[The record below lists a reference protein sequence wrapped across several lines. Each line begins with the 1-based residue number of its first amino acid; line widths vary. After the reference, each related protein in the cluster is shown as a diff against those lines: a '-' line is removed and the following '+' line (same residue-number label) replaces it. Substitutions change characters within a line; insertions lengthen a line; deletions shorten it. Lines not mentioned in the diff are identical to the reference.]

1 MDFED
6 IFDNL
11 DSELGNLK
19 IRLSKNVYGTDNIET
34 LSTFLD
40 DFNNLCK
47 VKKFD
52 VELSEVEELTSYIS
66 LLQNTKSESQ
76 EYVSGSIRRFY
87 TEFIESLKDE
97 LYV

>member
-19 IRLSKNVYGTDNIET
+19 IRLSKNVYDTDNIEI

-40 DFNNLCK
+40 DFSNLCK

-52 VELSEVEELTSYIS
+52 VELPEVEQLTSYTI

-76 EYVSGSIRRFY
+76 EYVSDSIRRFY

-97 LYV
+97 IYL

>member
-11 DSELGNLK
+11 DNELGNLK
-19 IRLSKNVYGTDNIET
+19 IRLSKNVYDTDNIEI

-40 DFNNLCK
+40 DFSNLCK

-52 VELSEVEELTSYIS
+52 VELPEVEQLTSYTI

-76 EYVSGSIRRFY
+76 EYVSDSIRRFY

-97 LYV
+97 IYL

>member
-11 DSELGNLK
+11 DNELSNLK
-19 IRLSKNVYGTDNIET
+19 IRLRKNVYGTDNIEI

-40 DFNNLCK
+40 DFSGLCK

-52 VELSEVEELTSYIS
+52 VELSEVEHLPSYTT
-66 LLQNTKSESQ
+66 LLQNTKCESQ
-76 EYVSGSIRRFY
+76 EYVSDSIRRFY

>member
-1 MDFED
+1 MDFEE

-19 IRLSKNVYGTDNIET
+19 IRLSKNVYGTDNIEI

-40 DFNNLCK
+40 DFSNLCK
-47 VKKFD
+47 VKEFD
-52 VELSEVEELTSYIS
+52 VELPEVEQLTSYTT

-76 EYVSGSIRRFY
+76 EYVSDSVRRFY

-97 LYV
+97 LYL

>member
-11 DSELGNLK
+11 DNELGNLK
-19 IRLSKNVYGTDNIET
+19 IRLSKNVYDTDNIEI

-40 DFNNLCK
+40 DFSNLCK

-52 VELSEVEELTSYIS
+52 VELPEVEQLTSYTI

-76 EYVSGSIRRFY
+76 EYVSDSIRRFY

-97 LYV
+97 LYM

>member
-11 DSELGNLK
+11 DSELDNLK
-19 IRLSKNVYGTDNIET
+19 IRLRKNVYGADNTEL

-40 DFNNLCK
+40 DFSNLCK

-52 VELSEVEELTSYIS
+52 VELPDVEQLTSYTT
-66 LLQNTKSESQ
+66 LLQNTKSENQ
-76 EYVSGSIRRFY
+76 EYVSDSIRRFY
-87 TEFIESLKDE
+87 TEFIESIKDE
-97 LYV
+97 LY

>member
-11 DSELGNLK
+11 DSELSNLK

-34 LSTFLD
+34 VSTFLD
-40 DFNNLCK
+40 DFSNLCK

-66 LLQNTKSESQ
+66 LLQNTKLESQ

>member
-11 DSELGNLK
+11 DSELDNLK
-19 IRLSKNVYGTDNIET
+19 IRLRKNVYGADNT
-34 LSTFLD
+34 KLLSTFLD
-40 DFNNLCK
+40 GFSNLCK

-52 VELSEVEELTSYIS
+52 VELPEVEQLTSYTT
-66 LLQNTKSESQ
+66 LLQNTKSENQ
-76 EYVSGSIRRFY
+76 EYVSDSIRKFY
-87 TEFIESLKDE
+87 TEFIESIKDE

>member
-66 LLQNTKSESQ
+66 LLQNTKLESQ

>member
-11 DSELGNLK
+11 DSEIGNLK

-40 DFNNLCK
+40 DFSNLCK

-52 VELSEVEELTSYIS
+52 VELSEVEELTSYTT

-76 EYVSGSIRRFY
+76 EYVSASIRKFY

>member
-11 DSELGNLK
+11 DSELDNLK
-19 IRLSKNVYGTDNIET
+19 IRLSKNVYGTDNSET
-34 LSTFLD
+34 LLTFLD
-40 DFNNLCK
+40 DFCNLCK
-47 VKKFD
+47 ENKFD
-52 VELSEVEELTSYIS
+52 VELSEVEQLTSYTT

-76 EYVSGSIRRFY
+76 EYVSDSVRRFY

-97 LYV
+97 IYL

>member
-40 DFNNLCK
+40 DFYYLCK
-47 VKKFD
+47 ENKFD
-52 VELSEVEELTSYIS
+52 VELSEVEQLTSYIT
-66 LLQNTKSESQ
+66 LLQITKPESQ
-76 EYVSGSIRRFY
+76 EYVSDSIRSFY

>member
-19 IRLSKNVYGTDNIET
+19 IRLSKNVYGADNIEI

-40 DFNNLCK
+40 DFSNLCK

-52 VELSEVEELTSYIS
+52 VELSEVEQLTSYTT
-66 LLQNTKSESQ
+66 LLQNTKSESH
-76 EYVSGSIRRFY
+76 EYVSASIRKFY